1 MLCFADRNSN
11 NSDSLRA
18 DDLSSSKGQE
28 LDRMQ
33 TVRRMAPLPLRWS
46 TNPKGLGNLL
56 HLCPVHILITDAIFF
71 VHVNLSVCC
80 WTKLIYYTPTSKRI
94 LKYEQEHQSIHQALK
109 THKHTSELKTWDMLR
124 TCHILTNIP
133 CVLCGY
139 ATSKSPI
146 LTCKRTS
153 T

>member
-1 MLCFADRNSN
+1 MVSV
-11 NSDSLRA
+11 SL
-18 DDLSSSKGQE
+18 DK
-28 LDRMQ
+28 
-33 TVRRMAPLPLRWS
+33 V
-46 TNPKGLGNLL
+46 
-56 HLCPVHILITDAIFF
+56 
-71 VHVNLSVCC
+71 
-80 WTKLIYYTPTSKRI
+80 YYTPSSKRI
-94 LKYEQEHQSIHQALK
+94 LKHEQEHRNIHQALK

-153 T
+153 TYIVGTSKSIEAYTKQVRLHSHEL